1 MWKCGNDQVGKT
13 FAEASFTGHQNE
25 KNFVGLATDGEY
37 IACGSED
44 NSLYLYYKGK
54 LENLG
59 YFWSGFFRLTATTN
73 PISVWC
79 DANNFTRSIWTR
91 WRGLLRILV
100 RSCMA
105 SQIKHTACSQ
115 LSRHDQTSHT
125 EITEKLAYLYC
136 DLNLFFFSVSW
147 HIHWIQLVH

>member
-54 LENLG
+54 LENPG
-59 YFWSGFFRLTATTN
+59 YFWSGFSGLQRPLIQYRFDVTRTILPEASGRGDEDSSEFLSAVAWRPRSSTLLAANSQGTIKLLT
-73 PISVWC
+73 
-79 DANNFTRSIWTR
+79 
-91 WRGLLRILV
+91 L
-100 RSCMA
+100 
-105 SQIKHTACSQ
+105 K
-115 LSRHDQTSHT
+115 
-125 EITEKLAYLYC
+125 
-136 DLNLFFFSVSW
+136 
-147 HIHWIQLVH
+147 

>member
-54 LENLG
+54 FKVEFL
-59 YFWSGFFRLTATTN
+59 
-73 PISVWC
+73 IS
-79 DANNFTRSIWTR
+79 RKS
-91 WRGLLRILV
+91 
-100 RSCMA
+100 
-105 SQIKHTACSQ
+105 
-115 LSRHDQTSHT
+115 
-125 EITEKLAYLYC
+125 
-136 DLNLFFFSVSW
+136 LNLKIRAFSQFSNETPYD
-147 HIHWIQLVH
+147 

>member
-54 LENLG
+54 FKGVLIDFNYVLER
-59 YFWSGFFRLTATTN
+59 F
-73 PISVWC
+73 
-79 DANNFTRSIWTR
+79 
-91 WRGLLRILV
+91 
-100 RSCMA
+100 
-105 SQIKHTACSQ
+105 
-115 LSRHDQTSHT
+115 
-125 EITEKLAYLYC
+125 
-136 DLNLFFFSVSW
+136 
-147 HIHWIQLVH
+147 